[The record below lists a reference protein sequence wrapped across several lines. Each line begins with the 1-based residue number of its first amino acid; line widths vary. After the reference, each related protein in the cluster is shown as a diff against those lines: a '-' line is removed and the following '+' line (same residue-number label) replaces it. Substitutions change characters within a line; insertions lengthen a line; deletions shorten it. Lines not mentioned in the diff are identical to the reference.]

1 MWTIIPPELIWEGVE
16 AKPKELL
23 QMKWQGTQVL
33 VEPMAFARGKIVQVL
48 STEPNDFLRPE
59 LQPGLIIDVMPQ
71 EQ

>member
-23 QMKWQGTQVL
+23 QMKWQGTHVL